1 MGKCHRC
8 DATCKYFPTE
18 ASKIL
23 DEYFDAYGIK
33 HRESIFS
40 CWYDGHRITKYEDC
54 VNYKS
59 RKGKV

>member
-1 MGKCHRC
+1 MSKYHRC

-23 DEYFDAYGIK
+23 DEYSDAYGVK

-54 VNYKS
+54 VNYKP

>member
-1 MGKCHRC
+1 MSKFHRC
-8 DATCKYFPTE
+8 DAASKYFPTE

-40 CWYDGHRITKYEDC
+40 CWYDGHRITEYEDC

>member
-18 ASKIL
+18 ASKNL
-23 DEYFDAYGIK
+23 DEYFVANGIK

-40 CWYDGHRITKYEDC
+40 CWYDGHRITEYEDC

>member
-1 MGKCHRC
+1 MSKCHRC
-8 DATCKYFPTE
+8 DVTCRYFPAE

-23 DEYFDAYGIK
+23 DEYSDAYGVK

-54 VNYKS
+54 VNYKP

>member
-1 MGKCHRC
+1 MSKYHRC
-8 DATCKYFPTE
+8 DATY
-18 ASKIL
+18 
-23 DEYFDAYGIK
+23 EYFDAYGIK

-40 CWYDGHRITKYEDC
+40 CWYDGHRITEYEDC

>member
-1 MGKCHRC
+1 MSKGHRC

-33 HRESIFS
+33 HRESIFFFFF
-40 CWYDGHRITKYEDC
+40 DGHRITEYEDC

-59 RKGKV
+59 R

>member
-1 MGKCHRC
+1 MSKCHRC

-33 HRESIFS
+33 HRKSIFS
-40 CWYDGHRITKYEDC
+40 CWYDGHRITEYEDC

>member
-1 MGKCHRC
+1 MSKCHRC
-8 DATCKYFPTE
+8 DATCRYFPAE

-23 DEYFDAYGIK
+23 DEYSDAYGVK

>member
-1 MGKCHRC
+1 MSKCHRC
-8 DATCKYFPTE
+8 DAACKYFPTE

-33 HRESIFS
+33 HRESIFL
-40 CWYDGHRITKYEDC
+40 CWYDGHRITEYEDC